1 VPAGPDPAAL
11 ADELKGGGRRAL
23 AQAITLVEGTR
34 PDQIELARE
43 LLERVLPATGNAIRL
58 GISGT
63 PGVGKSTLIEALGLR
78 LCDRGL
84 RVAVLAVDP
93 SSPVSGGSV
102 LGDKTRMEAL
112 GRRPEAFIRPSPS
125 RGTMGGV
132 TNGTREALL
141 LCEAAGF
148 DVVIVETV
156 GVGQS
161 EVDVASMVDTFM
173 LLLQPAA
180 GDALQGIKRG
190 ILELADLLVV
200 TKADGEL
207 TEAARRT
214 QKEYAQGVALTRP
227 AMEGWTTPVLT
238 SSALTG
244 VGLDELWAQVE
255 AHRAALARTGDL
267 RVRRAAQAE
276 RWLRA
281 ALMEGIEGRLR
292 ADPRLAQALRTAT
305 EAVRSGAQSP
315 TRAAAELTDALLG
328 SAKKPAG

>member
-1 VPAGPDPAAL
+1 MPAALDPAAL
-11 ADELKGGGRRAL
+11 AAELAGGSRRAL
-23 AQAITLVEGTR
+23 AQAITLVEGSR
-34 PDQIELARE
+34 PDQAELAKE
-43 LLERVLPATGNAIRL
+43 LIERIMPSTGGAVRL

-63 PGVGKSTLIEALGLR
+63 PGVGKSTLIEALGIR
-78 LCDRGL
+78 LCERGK

-102 LGDKTRMEAL
+102 LADKTRMEAL

-125 RGTMGGV
+125 RGAVGGV
-132 TNGTREALL
+132 ASGTREAML

-161 EVDVASMVDTFM
+161 EVDVAGMVDTFL

-190 ILELADLLVV
+190 ILELADVLAV

-207 TEAARRT
+207 KAAAERT
-214 QKEYAQGVALTRP
+214 RTEYAQGVALLRP
-227 AMEGWTTPVLT
+227 NPEGWQVPVVT
-238 SSALTG
+238 CSAVTG
-244 VGLDELWAQVE
+244 AGLDELWQRVE
-255 AHRAALARTGDL
+255 AHRARLTTTGEL

-276 RWLRA
+276 RWLKT
-281 ALMEGIEGRLR
+281 ALLEGLEARLR
-292 ADPRLAQALRTAT
+292 GTPELARALRAAT
-305 EAVRSGAQSP
+305 EAVRSGTQSP

-328 SAKKPAG
+328 NQPNTKR